1 MLMSEVATAKL
12 VAVNEPSAADI
23 VAVFNQCFA
32 QAYAVEMR
40 GGADEPL
47 YLPANLD
54 KPAELI
60 FREDFPAS
68 ALHEAAHWCI
78 AGEQRR
84 KQPDFAYTYIAA
96 PRSDAQQALFF
107 AAELRT
113 QALESV
119 FAQAANVIF
128 NPSADN
134 LTVDVA
140 AFAGAIAQYRVKTD
154 EWLNTQAGGRALTFC
169 QALTELKEVNRIHG

>member
-32 QAYAVEMR
+32 QTYAVEMR

-107 AAELRT
+107 ASELRT
-113 QALESV
+113 QTLESV

-140 AFAGAIAQYRVKTD
+140 VFASAIAQYRVKTD
-154 EWLNTQAGGRALTFC
+154 EWLNTQAGRRALTFC

>member
-32 QAYAVEMR
+32 QTYAVEMR

-84 KQPDFAYTYIAA
+84 
-96 PRSDAQQALFF
+96 
-107 AAELRT
+107 
-113 QALESV
+113 
-119 FAQAANVIF
+119 
-128 NPSADN
+128 
-134 LTVDVA
+134 
-140 AFAGAIAQYRVKTD
+140 
-154 EWLNTQAGGRALTFC
+154 
-169 QALTELKEVNRIHG
+169 

>member
-1 MLMSEVATAKL
+1 MLMSKVATAKL
-12 VAVNEPSAADI
+12 VGVNEPSAADI

-47 YLPANLD
+47 YLPATLD

-84 KQPDFAYTYIAA
+84 NSPDFAYTYIAA

-107 AAELRT
+107 AAEPVAYTHLRAHET
-113 QALESV
+113 
-119 FAQAANVIF
+119 
-128 NPSADN
+128 
-134 LTVDVA
+134 
-140 AFAGAIAQYRVKTD
+140 
-154 EWLNTQAGGRALTFC
+154 
-169 QALTELKEVNRIHG
+169 